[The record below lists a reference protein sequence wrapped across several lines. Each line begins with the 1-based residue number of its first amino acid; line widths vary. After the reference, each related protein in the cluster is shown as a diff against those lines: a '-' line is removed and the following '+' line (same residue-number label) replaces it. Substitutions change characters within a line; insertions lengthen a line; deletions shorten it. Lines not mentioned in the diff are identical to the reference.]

1 MPMHVTLPP
10 PRPARRYR
18 IAATGGL
25 LALLLVLGVL
35 MMPVTAMA
43 APPLPGGAF
52 PELAQAN
59 GVSLNQAV
67 AQVQRRTGGRVL
79 SAETRTEN
87 GVPVHH
93 IRVLT
98 DNQRVRTIRVDGRTG
113 EWL

>member
-1 MPMHVTLPP
+1 
-10 PRPARRYR
+10 
-18 IAATGGL
+18 
-25 LALLLVLGVL
+25 
-35 MMPVTAMA
+35 MA
-43 APPLPGGAF
+43 APPFPGGAF

-87 GVPVHH
+87 GVPVHY